1 MQRYKEYDNG
11 LRLVVKKLP
20 GMLSVSMG
28 IFVGAGSAD
37 GDDSTS
43 GISHFI
49 EHMMF
54 KGTPTRNAFKI
65 ADSIDSIGAQINAYT
80 TKEMTCYHA
89 KCAREHTEKTVEIL
103 SDIFFNSLFDE
114 AESEKEKKVIC
125 EEIAMVEDSPEDL
138 CVDFLA
144 KAHYGDRYLGRSI
157 LGSAENVKGFTRAH
171 ILNYMDKYYVPSN
184 VVVAMAGAIS
194 FDEASRLV
202 DKYFTHNFKRN
213 GAPIARNG
221 ARRPRPR
228 QLYKFKDIEQ
238 VHMCL
243 GFPSMRYDSRFSN
256 EVALASIV
264 LGGGMSSR
272 LFQKIREEKGLA
284 YAVYS
289 YPSAY
294 RSSGL
299 FTIYAA
305 VNPQSSKAVVQLI
318 VREIKKLTKEGIT
331 QEEFERG
338 KEQLKSSLIFGQEST
353 TSVMNAYGKY
363 MMFRGKVLNIE
374 KKIKSIN
381 MMKLEDV
388 NGTIRKIFDFDKLGT
403 SYIGRQE
410 SYFDIRSLL

>member
-20 GMLSVSMG
+20 GMLSVSVG

-37 GDDSTS
+37 EDDSTN

-54 KGTPTRNAFKI
+54 KGTPTRSAFGI

-89 KCAREHTEKTVEIL
+89 KTTREHVEKTVEIL

-125 EEIAMVEDSPEDL
+125 EEISMVEDSPEDL
-138 CVDFLA
+138 CVDCLA
-144 KAHYGDRYLGRSI
+144 KAHFGERYLGRPI
-157 LGSAENVKGFTRAH
+157 LGSAENVKGFNRKD
-171 ILNYMDKYYVPSN
+171 IIDYMNKYYVPSN
-184 VVVAMAGAIS
+184 VVVAMAGAVS
-194 FDEASRLV
+194 FDEAAKLV
-202 DKYFTHNFKRN
+202 DKYFTDYFKRN
-213 GAPIARNG
+213 GGPIERQSF
-221 ARRPRPR
+221 RRPKPR

-238 VHMCL
+238 VHLCI

-256 EVALASIV
+256 EVALTSIV

-294 RSSGL
+294 RNSGL

-305 VNPQSSKAVVQLI
+305 VNPQSSKAAAQLI
-318 VREIKKLTKEGIT
+318 FREITKLTKKGIT

-353 TSVMNAYGKY
+353 SSVMNAYGKY
-363 MMFRGKVLNIE
+363 MMFTGKVLNIE

-381 MMKLEDV
+381 MMKLGDV
-388 NGTIRKIFDFDKLGT
+388 NGAIKRIFDFDNFSA
-403 SYIGRQE
+403 SYVGRQE
-410 SYFDIRSLL
+410 NHFDIRSLL